1 MIIDIHTHAFP
12 DEIAPRAIE
21 ALSKCSG
28 VAPNTDGTLAGL
40 SDSMRRAGISKSIV
54 APIATK
60 PAQVASINRWAAE
73 SNRKQEVFR
82 DLSEAEIPKHR
93 ADVICLGTLHPEQ
106 DDWGPDIEQLVADGI
121 PGVKCHP
128 DYQLFFVDDPNV
140 TGMYRAVA
148 DAGLF
153 VLFHAGVDI
162 GLPPP
167 VHCTPDRLARV
178 MDAVPDLTII
188 AAHMGGYKCWDDVER
203 YLAGR
208 NLLFDTCYTIADLG
222 ADRMTALIKA
232 HGVDRVLFGTDS
244 PWTDQAAEVAN
255 IRALPLAPAE
265 IDAVLGGNAVRLLG
279 P

>member
-1 MIIDIHTHAFP
+1 MTIDIHTHAFP

-40 SDSMRRAGISKSIV
+40 ADSMRRAGIDKSVV

-60 PAQVASINRWAAE
+60 PAQVASINRWSAE
-73 SNRKQEVFR
+73 SNRGH
-82 DLSEAEIPKHR
+82 DDI
-93 ADVICLGTLHPEQ
+93 ICLGTLHPDQ
-106 DDWGPDIEQLVADGI
+106 DDWRPDIEGLVGDGI
-121 PGVKCHP
+121 PGIKLHP
-128 DYQLFFVDDPNV
+128 DYQLFFVDDARVIP
-140 TGMYRAVA
+140 MYRALA

-153 VLFHAGVDI
+153 LLFHAGVDI

-178 MDAVPDLTII
+178 LDAIPDLTVI

-208 NLLFDTCYTIADLG
+208 DLFFDTCYTFADLG

-232 HGVDRVLFGTDS
+232 HGPERVLFGTDS
-244 PWTDQAAEVAN
+244 PWTDQAAELAN
-255 IRALPLAPAE
+255 IRSLELDPTE
-265 IDAVLGGNAVRLLG
+265 IDAILGGNAQRLLG
-279 P
+279 SNA

>member
-1 MIIDIHTHAFP
+1 MIIDFHTHAFP
-12 DEIAPRAIE
+12 DEIAPRAME

-28 VAPNTDGTLAGL
+28 VAPHTDGTLGGL
-40 SDSMRRAGISKSIV
+40 SDSMRKAGICKSVV

-60 PAQVASINRWAAE
+60 PAQVASITRWAAE
-73 SNRKQEVFR
+73 MNRQHDNV
-82 DLSEAEIPKHR
+82 
-93 ADVICLGTLHPEQ
+93 VCLGSLHPDQ
-106 DDWGPDIEQLVADGI
+106 DDWRPDIEQLVAAGI
-121 PGVKCHP
+121 PGVKFHP
-128 DYQLFFVDDPNV
+128 DYQLFFVDEARV
-140 TGMYRAVA
+140 TPMYCSIA

-178 MDAVPDLTII
+178 LDAVPDLAII

-208 NLLFDTCYTIADLG
+208 DLFFDTCYTFADLG
-222 ADRMTALIKA
+222 MQRMTALIKA
-232 HGVDRVLFGTDS
+232 HGPERVLFGTDS

-255 IRALPLAPAE
+255 IRALPLDPVE
-265 IDAVLGGNAVRLLG
+265 IDAILGGNAQRLLRSAA
-279 P
+279 